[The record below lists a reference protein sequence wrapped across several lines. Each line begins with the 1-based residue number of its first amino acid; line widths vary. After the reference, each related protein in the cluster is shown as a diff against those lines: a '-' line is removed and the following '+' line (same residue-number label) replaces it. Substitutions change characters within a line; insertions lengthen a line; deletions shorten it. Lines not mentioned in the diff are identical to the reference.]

1 MTELTHRLSK
11 TVRDLPPSGIR
22 RFFDLASQ
30 MQDVISLG
38 VGEPDFVTP
47 WHVREASIYA
57 LERGFTSYTANSG
70 LLELRREISRYL
82 RKFELDYDPET
93 EILVTVGGSEA
104 IDLALRTLLEPG
116 EEVLIPEPTYV
127 SYRPCAV
134 LAGGTPVVV
143 PTGMKDDFRLTKE
156 ALVGALTAKT
166 KVLVMSYPN
175 NPTGA
180 VMGSDDLKDVA
191 ELIMT
196 RDFFVVTDE
205 IYAELS
211 YGEPHHSIAA
221 IPGMKERTIL
231 VSGLS
236 KAYAMTGWR
245 VGYVAAPRE
254 IMQELIKIHQY
265 TILCAPVMGQMA
277 AIEAFRHGDSE
288 RDKMVESYNERRRLM
303 VNGFKRVG
311 LDCHEPKGAFYAFP
325 SIASTGLTS
334 EQFAEGLLK
343 EGKVAVVPGHVF
355 GESGEGFIRAS
366 YATSVEQIEK
376 ALERMDRFVQK
387 LQPQQ
392 G

>member
-1 MTELTHRLSK
+1 MTNITERLSK

-22 RFFDLASQ
+22 RFFDLANQ

-57 LERGFTSYTANSG
+57 LERGYTSYTANAG
-70 LLELRREISRYL
+70 LLELRKEISQYL
-82 RKFELDYDPET
+82 QKFQLDYDPET

-104 IDLALRTLLEPG
+104 IDLSLRTLLEPG
-116 EEVLIPEPTYV
+116 EEVLIPEPAYV
-127 SYRPCAV
+127 SYRPCAL
-134 LAGGTPVVV
+134 LAGGVPIVV
-143 PTGMKDDFRLTKE
+143 PTVMQDDFRLTKD
-156 ALVGALTAKT
+156 ALSKKLSSKT
-166 KVLVMSYPN
+166 KALVMSYPN

-180 VMGSDDLKDVA
+180 VMGEADLRDVA
-191 ELIMT
+191 ELAIQH
-196 RDFFVVTDE
+196 DFFVVTDE

-221 IPGMKERTIL
+221 ISGMKERTIL

-245 VGYVAAPRE
+245 IGYVAAPRE
-254 IMQELIKIHQY
+254 IMQELVKIHQY

-277 AIEAFRHGDSE
+277 ALEALRFGSVE
-288 RDKMVESYNERRRLM
+288 RTRMVESYNERRRLI
-303 VNGFKRVG
+303 VNGFQKIG

-325 SIASTGLTS
+325 SVQALGLSS
-334 EQFAEGLLK
+334 EQFAEGLLQ
-343 EGKVAVVPGHVF
+343 GGQVAVVPGHVF

-366 YATSVEQIEK
+366 YATSVDNIER
-376 ALERMDRFVQK
+376 ALERIDRFVHSYR
-387 LQPQQ
+387 PQ
-392 G
+392 GI

>member
-1 MTELTHRLSK
+1 MTNITERLSK

-22 RFFDLASQ
+22 RFFDLANQ

-57 LERGFTSYTANSG
+57 LERGYTSYTANAG
-70 LLELRREISRYL
+70 LLELRKEISQYL
-82 RKFELDYDPET
+82 QKFQLDYDPET

-104 IDLALRTLLEPG
+104 IDLSLRTLLEPG

-127 SYRPCAV
+127 SYRPCAL
-134 LAGGTPVVV
+134 LAGGVPIVV
-143 PTGMKDDFRLTKE
+143 PTVMQDDFRLTKD
-156 ALVGALTAKT
+156 ALSKKLSSKT

-180 VMGSDDLKDVA
+180 VMGEADLRDVA
-191 ELIMT
+191 ELAIQH
-196 RDFFVVTDE
+196 DFFVVTDE

-221 IPGMKERTIL
+221 ISGMKERTIL

-245 VGYVAAPRE
+245 IGYVAAPRE
-254 IMQELIKIHQY
+254 IMQELVKIHQY

-277 AIEAFRHGDSE
+277 AIEALRFGSVE
-288 RDKMVESYNERRRLM
+288 RTRMVESYNERRRLI
-303 VNGFKRVG
+303 VNGFQKIG

-325 SIASTGLTS
+325 SVQAFGLSS
-334 EQFAEGLLK
+334 EQFAEGLLQ
-343 EGKVAVVPGHVF
+343 GGQVAVVPGHVF

-366 YATSVEQIEK
+366 YATSVDNIER
-376 ALERMDRFVQK
+376 ALERIDRFVHSYR
-387 LQPQQ
+387 PQ
-392 G
+392 GI

>member
-1 MTELTHRLSK
+1 MTSIAKRLSK

-57 LERGFTSYTANSG
+57 LERGYTSYTANAG
-70 LLELRREISRYL
+70 LLDLRREISRYL
-82 RKFELDYDPET
+82 QKFQLEYDPET

-104 IDLALRTLLEPG
+104 IDLALRTLLDPG

-134 LAGGTPVVV
+134 LAGGVPVGV
-143 PTGMKDDFRLTKE
+143 PTGRSDDFKLTRE
-156 ALVGALTAKT
+156 ALAKPLSKRS
-166 KVLVMSYPN
+166 KVLIMSYPN

-180 VMGSDDLKDVA
+180 VMEEADLQGVA
-191 ELIMT
+191 ELARE
-196 RDFFVVTDE
+196 RDFFVVSDE

-211 YGEPHHSIAA
+211 YVSPHHSIAA
-221 IPGMKERTIL
+221 MPGMKERTVL
-231 VSGLS
+231 VSGFS

-245 VGYVAAPRE
+245 VGYVAAPRD
-254 IMQELIKIHQY
+254 IMQQLMKIHQY

-277 AIEAFRHGDSE
+277 ALEALQKGDAE
-288 RDKMVESYNERRRLM
+288 RVRMVESYNERRRLI
-303 VNGFKRVG
+303 VGGLKRIG

-325 SIASTGLTS
+325 SIQSTGLTA
-334 EQFAEGLLK
+334 EAFAEGLLH
-343 EGKVAVVPGHVF
+343 EGRVAVVPGHVF
-355 GESGEGFIRAS
+355 GDSGEGFIRAS
-366 YATSVEQIEK
+366 YATSVDHIER
-376 ALERMDRFVQK
+376 ALERMDRFVNTR
-387 LQPQQ
+387 LPQ
-392 G
+392 GV

>member
-1 MTELTHRLSK
+1 MTNITERLSK

-22 RFFDLASQ
+22 RFFDLANQ

-57 LERGFTSYTANSG
+57 LERGYTSYTANAG
-70 LLELRREISRYL
+70 LLELRKEISQYL
-82 RKFELDYDPET
+82 QKFQLDYDPET

-104 IDLALRTLLEPG
+104 IDLSLRTLLEHG

-134 LAGGTPVVV
+134 LAGGVPVVV
-143 PTGMKDDFRLTKE
+143 PTVMQDDFRLTKD
-156 ALVGALTAKT
+156 ALAKKLSSKT

-180 VMGSDDLKDVA
+180 VMGEADLRGVA
-191 ELIMT
+191 ELAIQH
-196 RDFFVVTDE
+196 DFFVVTDE

-211 YGEPHHSIAA
+211 YGEAHHSIAA

-245 VGYVAAPRE
+245 IGYVAAPRE
-254 IMQELIKIHQY
+254 IMQELVKIHQY

-277 AIEAFRHGDSE
+277 AIEALRFGSVE
-288 RDKMVESYNERRRLM
+288 RTRMVESYNERRRLI
-303 VNGFKRVG
+303 VNGFQKIG

-325 SIASTGLTS
+325 SVQAFGLSS
-334 EQFAEGLLK
+334 EQFAEGLLQ
-343 EGKVAVVPGHVF
+343 GGQVAVVPGHVF

-366 YATSVEQIEK
+366 YATSVDNIER
-376 ALERMDRFVQK
+376 ALERIDRFVHNYR
-387 LQPQQ
+387 PQEV
-392 G
+392 

>member
-1 MTELTHRLSK
+1 MTELIDRLSK

-30 MQDVISLG
+30 MHDVISLG

-57 LERGFTSYTANSG
+57 LERGYTSYTANSG
-70 LLELRREISRYL
+70 LIELRREISRYL

-104 IDLALRTLLEPG
+104 IDLSLRTLLEPG

-134 LAGGTPVVV
+134 LAGGTPVMV
-143 PTGMKDDFRLTKE
+143 PTVMKDDFRLTRE
-156 ALVGALTAKT
+156 ALLSALTPNS

-180 VMGSDDLKDVA
+180 VMGPEDVKDVA
-191 ELIMT
+191 DLAIS

-211 YGEPHHSIAA
+211 YGQAHVSVAA

-277 AIEAFRHGDSE
+277 AIEALRNGDVE
-288 RDKMVESYNERRRLM
+288 RERMVESYNERRRLM
-303 VNGFKRVG
+303 VNGFKRIG
-311 LDCHEPKGAFYAFP
+311 FDCHEPKGAFYAFP
-325 SIASTGLTS
+325 SIVSTGLSS

-343 EGKVAVVPGHVF
+343 DGKVAVVPGHVF

-366 YATSVEQIEK
+366 YATSVEQIER
-376 ALERMDRFVQK
+376 ALERMDRFVHH
-387 LQPQQ
+387 LQPQKV
-392 G
+392 